1 MNTRMP
7 RPESMSSSE
16 EEMRLKQK
24 PEEDGLAR
32 DLRRPQMRIKKM
44 PQRESMRRPQM
55 IMKMPMPESMHI
67 TETMT
72 RMPQLESMLRPK
84 ITP

>member
-7 RPESMSSSE
+7 LPESMRSLE

-44 PQRESMRRPQM
+44 P
-55 IMKMPMPESMHI
+55 MPESMHI